1 MQFVEKDGFDPKKG
15 TVDWFYLR
23 IGELPNGQPV
33 LMPVMTVV
41 GETDGPT
48 VFFNGAMHGDEIL
61 GSDVLRRVMR
71 GLTPDKVAGTII
83 AVPVANPMGQA
94 TRTRRNIM
102 EMYPGPHDMNRVF
115 PGHADGI
122 LTERIASVLDSS
134 FSSVADYV
142 FDLHC
147 ASVGGAW
154 QPYATIPPASQCASP
169 EAFANVEKLAKSF
182 ATPLLLRDYWV
193 GGSLVEPIIKRGGA
207 GSLVEFGVAN
217 VIDKEGQDFGIRGV
231 TNVLRTFGLIDGT
244 PLEVDQLELGTL
256 HRLRTSRGGYMTLH
270 PPISSDVSAGQL
282 IATVEDLGGEVLE
295 EVHSPVAGRI
305 CRTNTMGVVG
315 SGDFVAFVGEPLP

>member
-1 MQFVEKDGFDPKKG
+1 MQFIEKDGFDPKKG
-15 TVDWFYLR
+15 TTDWFHLR

-33 LMPVMTVV
+33 LMPVMAVV

-71 GLTPDKVAGTII
+71 DLTPDKVAGTVI

-115 PGHADGI
+115 PGHIDGI
-122 LTERIASVLDSS
+122 LTERIAAVLDSR
-134 FSSVADYV
+134 FSAIADYV

-154 QPYATIPPASQCASP
+154 QPYATVPPASYCTSP
-169 EAFANVEKLAKSF
+169 EAFENVQKLARSF
-182 ATPLLLRDYWV
+182 ATPLILSDYWV
-193 GGSLVEPIIKRGGA
+193 AGSLVEPVVKRGGA
-207 GSLVEFGVAN
+207 ASLVEFGVAN
-217 VIDKEGQDFGIRGV
+217 VIDKENQEFGIRGV
-231 TNVLRTFGLIDGT
+231 QNVLRTFGVIEGD
-244 PLEVDQLELGTL
+244 PLDIEQLDLGTL

-270 PPISSDVSAGQL
+270 APITSDVTAGQL
-282 IATVEDLGGEVLE
+282 IATVENLAGDVLE
-295 EVHSPVAGRI
+295 EVYSPVAGRV

-315 SGDFVAFVGEPLP
+315 SGDFVAFVGEPTA